1 MVSAEMPAAAAMARM
16 VVAEKPSRMKSVWA
30 ASTMAARVCSARLA
44 REGE

>member
-16 VVAEKPSRMKSVWA
+16 VVAEKPSRMKRVRA
-30 ASTMAARVCSARLA
+30 ASTMVARVCCARSA